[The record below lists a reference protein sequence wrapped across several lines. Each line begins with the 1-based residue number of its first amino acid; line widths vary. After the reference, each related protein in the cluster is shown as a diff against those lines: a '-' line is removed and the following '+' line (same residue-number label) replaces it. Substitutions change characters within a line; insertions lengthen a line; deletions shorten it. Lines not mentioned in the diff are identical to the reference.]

1 MGPRGRC
8 DAQRESGQN
17 GYVNS
22 YRILKTKEKKRAD
35 VGESPLI
42 KYMVARCATHFPLAC
57 EAIPVPGQGFDYPCA
72 GDHMIAR
79 QLVLRIRQ
87 WPISHSEQ

>member
-1 MGPRGRC
+1 
-8 DAQRESGQN
+8 
-17 GYVNS
+17 V
-22 YRILKTKEKKRAD
+22 D
-35 VGESPLI
+35 VGESSLI
-42 KYMVARCATHFPLAC
+42 KYMVVRCATHFPVAY

-87 WPISHSEQ
+87 YAKGILSHWVVVIATRSLGPIVRYIKY

>member
-1 MGPRGRC
+1 
-8 DAQRESGQN
+8 
-17 GYVNS
+17 V
-22 YRILKTKEKKRAD
+22 D

-42 KYMVARCATHFPLAC
+42 KYTVARCATHFPLAC
-57 EAIPVPGQGFDYPCA
+57 EAIQVPGQGFHYLCA

-87 WPISHSEQ
+87 KASVESGKWIGKMLSAHK